1 MKADKRNESMRVRGN
16 RGLEQD
22 SKGKPIPMDERLS
35 EDRRRAKRAGGRK
48 KKPGKS

>member
-16 RGLEQD
+16 HGLEQD
-22 SKGKPIPMDERLS
+22 SKGKPIPMEERLP
-35 EDRRRAKRAGGRK
+35 EDRRRTKRAVGKK